1 MIIPRK
7 TNQENK
13 QNRPRI
19 LPEMGPLDW
28 LLEIS
33 SMIIFLTYLGYMIYY
48 YPQLPAS
55 IPAHFNGSGVV
66 DDYSSRGS
74 LWALPA
80 ITFFTYGLL
89 TLIARVPHTFNFT
102 VRITPENA
110 MRQYTLAL
118 RFIRFIK
125 IMITAVFFTI
135 SMVIIR
141 VALKQSAGIGLWFLP
156 VFLGLTFIPII
167 IYLFLSSKK
176 K

>member
-7 TNQENK
+7 ISRENK
-13 QNRPRI
+13 QDRPRI
-19 LPEMGPLDW
+19 RPEMGPLDW
-28 LLEIS
+28 LLEIF
-33 SMIIFLTYLGYMIYY
+33 SMMIFLAYLGYMIYY
-48 YPQLPAS
+48 YPQLPAT
-55 IPAHFNGSGVV
+55 IPAHFIGSGEV
-66 DDYSSRGS
+66 DGYSSRGS
-74 LWALPA
+74 LWVLPA

-125 IMITAVFFTI
+125 MMITAVFFVI
-135 SMVIIR
+135 SMAIIR
-141 VALKQSAGIGLWFLP
+141 VAFKQSAGIGLWFLP
-156 VFLGLTFIPII
+156 VFLGLTFVPIM
-167 IYLFLSSKK
+167 IYLLLSSKK